1 MLWALKDRI
10 GPERQEGGTR
20 LSLSQL
26 AFIVE
31 AFGIAWEEMDWPGG
45 TVAGSEH
52 PWDASKF
59 IRRAI
64 ILIGKNPSAAA
75 SQALERLIEEN
86 HAPTYVNSMR
96 HVLAMQRKARRD
108 HDYIAPTLGQLGAV
122 VADGLPESVDD
133 MRAYFADRIETV
145 QQRMQGSNTDMWQAY
160 WSDERPNDENYC
172 RNRLVEHVSGQLPPS
187 IRFEPER
194 YMAGRKRADIAVIR
208 NTIVLPVEIKGQ
220 WNREVWDAACEQLD
234 ANYTR
239 DWQAEGRGVYI
250 VLWFG
255 DVAGKNLPA
264 HPEGLPPP
272 KTPGELKNMLEDR
285 IPEARR
291 SDLDVFV
298 IDVSGPKT
306 RC

>member
-1 MLWALKDRI
+1 MDLTAHWVGFAAI
-10 GPERQEGGTR
+10 AIFVVAY
-20 LSLSQL
+20 SLV
-26 AFIVE
+26 IVE
-31 AFGIAWEEMDWPGG
+31 EFTHLRKSVPVMFA
-45 TVAGSEH
+45 AGAI
-52 PWDASKF
+52 W
-59 IRRAI
+59 AI
-64 ILIGKNPSAAA
+64 IAAQYA
-75 SQALERLIEEN
+75 MGGLDHEAHEAVKHFLIEFGELFLFLLC
-86 HAPTYVNSMR
+86 AMTYVNSMR

-145 QQRMQGSNTDMWQAY
+145 RQRMQGSNTDMWQAY
-160 WSDERPNDENYC
+160 WSDERPNDEIYC

-194 YMAGRKRADIAVIR
+194 YMAGQKRADIAVIR
-208 NTIVLPVEIKGQ
+208 NTIMLPVEIKGQ

-272 KTPGELKNMLEDR
+272 KTPGELKNILEDR